1 MDGLLLNRLNL
12 QSIQFLVEHLQ
23 GWRGGEER
31 SSYQWL
37 MRLTSALQQ
46 GVVSQC
52 CAPHAVFPLRTYT
65 QYPAQLIPPPPAVT
79 WDPHYTPS
87 ILQQPHLTQIH
98 DHTLMDLLPQVG
110 AEDLDQGDLEC
121 GDLTVH
127 EDPGQVQLNL
137 EANIDLGGGGGV
149 RETDSIVHSS
159 CQELQNLEPCHSSL
173 HSCYPMLSF
182 AYMQGCTKWRWL
194 RSLDYPFPPLVAH
207 IGTVDGR

>member
-37 MRLTSALQQ
+37 MRLTSALDSKVLSVN
-46 GVVSQC
+46 VVLHMQFLPYVLTHST
-52 CAPHAVFPLRTYT
+52 PLNSD
-65 QYPAQLIPPPPAVT
+65 PPPAVT

-87 ILQQPHLTQIH
+87 ILQHPHLTQIH
-98 DHTLMDLLPQVG
+98 DHALMDLLPQVG
-110 AEDLDQGDLEC
+110 TEDLDQGDLEC

-173 HSCYPMLSF
+173 HNCYPTLLF
-182 AYMQGCTKWRWL
+182 AYMQGCTKWRRG